1 MKRIASIILGLAVL
15 ALLAPPIVWALSA
28 GTNISLQNGQVAI
41 VGPPS
46 ATTLTSHGIVYGNGT
61 SAVGATAECSSSE
74 VVLGNTGAVPTCGGI
89 TNARVDAAA
98 AIARSKIAN
107 GTADHVVI
115 NGGGGALSSEATLA
129 GSRGGLGGAQ
139 PTCTATQRLTCNG
152 TTCTCSALPVALI
165 GFGSGMDLTTSQT
178 VYAWPGLTDATEARV
193 AAPVGAAT
201 FANLRCRQSAAA
213 GGSNNVVI
221 TIRTGTCGSESDS
234 SLVCTI
240 TGGASAA
247 TCSDTS
253 NTATTTA
260 GQCAAAKITTPAALT
275 NNQVVS
281 CTMERTA

>member
-1 MKRIASIILGLAVL
+1 MKRIASIVLGMAVL
-15 ALLAPPIVWALSA
+15 AFLAPPIVWALQG
-28 GTNISLQNGQVAI
+28 GTNISLQNGVI
-41 VGPPS
+41 SVSGPPS
-46 ATTLTSHGIVYGNGT
+46 LTSCTSNGAVYGQGASALGCT
-61 SAVGATAECSSSE
+61 SAGSANT
-74 VVLGNTGAVPTCGGI
+74 VLKSGSPPAFGTIV
-89 TNARVDAAA
+89 NADVDAAA
-98 AIARSKIAN
+98 AIARSKVAN

-115 NGGGGALSSEATLA
+115 NSGGGALSSEAALA
-129 GSRGGLGGAQ
+129 GSRGGLGATQ

-152 TTCTCSALPVALI
+152 TACTCSALPVALI

-260 GQCAAAKITTPAALT
+260 GQCAAAKITTPASLT
-275 NNQVVS
+275 NNQAVS